1 MIDAIDKEILRRLQN
16 DGRMS
21 ATALAAEVG
30 LTVAPC
36 HRRLKDLEASGAIT
50 GYRAVIDPAAVGLG
64 FEALVFVTLAQV
76 DRATLDEFEAKVA
89 QNVHITSAQRLF
101 GDPDFILKVMAED
114 LNDYQRYFDTE
125 LTSLPGVL
133 RLRSTLVMKNLKPGA
148 GLPL

>member
-1 MIDAIDKEILRRLQN
+1 VIDAIDREILRTLQD

-50 GYRAVIDPAAVGLG
+50 GYRAVIDPAAVDLG
-64 FEALVFVTLAQV
+64 FQALVFVTLDRV
-76 DRATLDEFEAKVA
+76 DRATVDEFEAKVA
-89 QNVHITSAQRLF
+89 ENVHITSAQRLF
-101 GDPDFILKVMAED
+101 GDPDYILKVLARD
-114 LNDYQRYFDTE
+114 LEDYQQYFDNE
-125 LTSLPGVL
+125 LTSLPGVH
-133 RLRSTLVMKNLKPGA
+133 RLRSTLVMKNLKPKA